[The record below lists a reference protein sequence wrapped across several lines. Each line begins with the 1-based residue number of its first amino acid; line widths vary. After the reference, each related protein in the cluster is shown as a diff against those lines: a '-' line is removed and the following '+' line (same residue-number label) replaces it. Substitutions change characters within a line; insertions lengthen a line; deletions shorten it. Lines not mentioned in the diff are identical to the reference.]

1 MFKLL
6 KDYKRIQK
14 LLKEDDKRREIEK
27 QEQLKLE
34 KIREELS
41 VLRESD
47 INYLKKLCE
56 TDIKNL
62 NINLASLYREL
73 NRAKLS
79 LYLTIPTT
87 YITVCKEKPFA
98 IFDSVYIRDTEASS
112 HEHSI
117 TKIEDLFSKAREK
130 GSLPPER
137 INLDCFEDACYYVL
151 YSSTTKDIS
160 SLNQLLKFIQ
170 NRL

>member
-6 KDYKRIQK
+6 KDYKRVQK

-41 VLRESD
+41 LLRETD

-79 LYLTIPTT
+79 LYLTIPTL
-87 YITVCKEKPFA
+87 YIEIYKEKPFA
-98 IFDSVYIRDTEASS
+98 IFDSVYIRDTELSS

-117 TKIEDLFSKAREK
+117 TEIEELFSKALER
-130 GSLPPER
+130 GCFPPEK
-137 INLDCFEDACYYVL
+137 INLDCFEDACYYTL
-151 YSSTTKDIS
+151 YNSTTKDLA
-160 SLNQLLKFIQ
+160 SLNKLLTFIQ
-170 NRL
+170 NQL